1 MTPTDRDRVRI
12 LHMLEAT
19 ERALE
24 LSRGKPLADLPPEHE
39 TALAV
44 VRLLE
49 ILGEAARA
57 VSNELKTRYP
67 ELPWREMAGLR
78 NRLVHEYFEVDMAI
92 VATIVEKELPPLRHR
107 LHALLKRWET
117 P

>member
-1 MTPTDRDRVRI
+1 MTPIDRDRVRI

-24 LSRGKPLADLPPEHE
+24 LARGKSLADLPPEHE
-39 TALAV
+39 TALAI

-49 ILGEAARA
+49 ILGEASRA
-57 VSNELKTRYP
+57 VSKELKTRHP
-67 ELPWREMAGLR
+67 ELPWYEMSVLR
-78 NRLVHEYFEVDMAI
+78 NRLIHEYFEVDMAI
-92 VATIVEKELPPLRHR
+92 VAAIVEKELPPLRDR
-107 LHALLKRWET
+107 LRTLLEQWET